1 MPPYAWCSGT
11 TRWRMFRRVGY
22 MLLSPQSF
30 VLLLSLLPFA
40 FTLVCQECV
49 NFSLMRWAPAGP
61 SWTEVP
67 VQPKTIRHPCQVLV
81 EVKKEG
87 FIMAEMEASTQV
99 SGLPN
104 FPGSCEKRCSQRWF
118 ESLSILPMRR
128 SREPRQGKSRLR
140 RH

>member
-49 NFSLMRWAPAGP
+49 GFSLMRWAPDGP
-61 SWTEVP
+61 S
-67 VQPKTIRHPCQVLV
+67 
-81 EVKKEG
+81 
-87 FIMAEMEASTQV
+87 
-99 SGLPN
+99 
-104 FPGSCEKRCSQRWF
+104 
-118 ESLSILPMRR
+118 
-128 SREPRQGKSRLR
+128 
-140 RH
+140 